1 MFEMEFK
8 FSKIS
13 SMRLKAYV
21 FTYFYICL
29 RLSEPKLWLTTQ
41 TTLYALRHR
50 LSKQAFVEGNGKN
63 ICMKKICKFGIYL
76 QIDKACVIFL
86 KLFTNFPCSQ
96 ITIR

>member
-1 MFEMEFK
+1 MFEMEFE

-29 RLSEPKLWLTTQ
+29 RLSEPTLWLITETTPYV
-41 TTLYALRHR
+41 LCHR

-63 ICMKKICKFGIYL
+63 ICVKEIC
-76 QIDKACVIFL
+76 
-86 KLFTNFPCSQ
+86 
-96 ITIR
+96 